1 MTERDPGLHLL
12 DPSASRRIFDI
23 AIAGRRFAHLVGV
36 DQPTVHFFGGQP
48 GAGKSASQQKVIDA
62 LLLQSGAGSVAV
74 IVGDEF
80 RGYHPAYAD
89 LLETDDENAA
99 FYTDRDSARWVEMSI
114 GHAVTSRSHIVLEGT
129 LRDPHVTL
137 GSARQAIGHGYAS
150 ELHVMAVHEF
160 VSRQRIFRRY
170 AGQIADAGHGRYTLR
185 EAHDRAYNALPSS
198 LRTITEADVLTA
210 ITLYDANIAEIAR
223 VESPTSAGIS
233 ELIDAVEAQ
242 RTLDAT
248 DVERVLA
255 ALEESESML
264 TMAGRDNPL
273 AELRQLRAEIL
284 DATR

>member
-1 MTERDPGLHLL
+1 MTERDSEFHLL
-12 DPSASRRIFDI
+12 DPGVSRRIFDV

-62 LLLQSGAGSVAV
+62 LLLQSGADSVAV
-74 IVGDEF
+74 IIGDEF

-114 GHAVTSRSHIVLEGT
+114 DHAITVRSHIVLEGT
-129 LRDPHVTL
+129 LRNPDVTL
-137 GSARQAIGHGYAS
+137 GSARHAIGHGYAP

-198 LRTITEADVLTA
+198 LRAVAEADVLTA
-210 ITLYDANIAEIAR
+210 ITLYDANAAEIAR
-223 VESPTSAGIS
+223 IESPTSAGAD
-233 ELIDAVEAQ
+233 ELLDAADAQ
-242 RTLDAT
+242 RTLDGV
-248 DVERVLA
+248 DVEGVLA
-255 ALEESESML
+255 ALDQAEATL
-264 TMAGRDNPL
+264 AVAGREGPL

-284 DATR
+284 DAAR